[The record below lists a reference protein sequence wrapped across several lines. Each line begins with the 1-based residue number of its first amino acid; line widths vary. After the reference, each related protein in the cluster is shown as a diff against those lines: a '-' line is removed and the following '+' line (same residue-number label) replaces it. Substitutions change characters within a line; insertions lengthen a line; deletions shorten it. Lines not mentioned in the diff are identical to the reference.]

1 MIKKLLKKNEGQAF
15 IETVLIF
22 LPLYVVVMI
31 FLINMG
37 FFQIVRLRLS
47 MANRFM
53 VYTATHA
60 RNPHRGRLLND
71 KVRLMLENGPPI
83 ISDKE
88 KYFSNLNI
96 SYLEKPVSILGIKLP
111 FGPRTVEGITS
122 VNYILSSSIMK
133 KIIRK
138 RKISLSSGKMIMYKD
153 TTYKKSGISL
163 KELENADKGVSTVE
177 DFNFTSSAL
186 DY

>member
-22 LPLYVVVMI
+22 IPLYVVVMI

-60 RNPHRGRLLND
+60 SNPHRGRLLND
-71 KVRLMLENGPPI
+71 KVRLMLVNGPPI

-96 SYLEKPVSILGIKLP
+96 SYLEKPISILGIKLP